1 MGSIEKIYN
10 ELQKTKKHMNLVEQQ
25 AQFLQDRID
34 AMQRHHDKKMSQ
46 AMRIIRKLRRKQKP
60 DQPKQKNYG
69 QQLLG

>member
-1 MGSIEKIYN
+1 
-10 ELQKTKKHMNLVEQQ
+10 MNLVEQQ